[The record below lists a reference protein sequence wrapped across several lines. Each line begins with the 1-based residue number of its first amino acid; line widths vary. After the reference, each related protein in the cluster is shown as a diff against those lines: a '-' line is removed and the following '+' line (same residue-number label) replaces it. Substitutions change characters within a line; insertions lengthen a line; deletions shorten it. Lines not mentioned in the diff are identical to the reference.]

1 MAQRHHAVPS
11 VAGRIRPHHTLH
23 RAATALYHRAVTDA
37 AAPSGPATSGA
48 TARPGGLRGLTPS
61 GEARV
66 PVAWSLYDF
75 ANTIFSFAVVS
86 GAIGLYLVKPEQFG
100 ERDGNVLLSVAI
112 IVSVGINAL
121 VSPILGAISD
131 FGGRRM
137 PFLLF
142 FTALCIGATFFIAD
156 VPAFLGLA
164 LFIVA
169 NFAYQAALIYYDAT
183 LKTVSY
189 PETRG
194 RMSGIGTAIGYCG
207 TVFVGLAIFLLDI
220 PVVDRFR
227 LTALLFLV
235 FAIPIFL
242 FVREPAPKT
251 PHRLTVADVVGS
263 FGQLRRSI
271 EHAKT
276 VPGLGRFLVGRFFYS
291 DAVNTVIVVMSVVTT
306 KALGVSDATAN
317 VILLLLTLVAIVMS
331 FVWGALADRL
341 GPKRTLVI
349 VLSSWAVG
357 LLLGTVALGFGP
369 SGLAPFLVAGAI
381 LGSGLGGV
389 TVADRVLMVR
399 LSPPERIGEFFG
411 LYGLVGKGS
420 QVVGQLLYALII
432 LLFLDTLGN
441 GAYQVA
447 VVSLLVT
454 MLIGLW
460 LIWPVRDDWA
470 GSGDALGLEVPH
482 IPERLAPA
490 NAPIEPR

>member
-1 MAQRHHAVPS
+1 M
-11 VAGRIRPHHTLH
+11 
-23 RAATALYHRAVTDA
+23 TDA

-156 VPAFLGLA
+156 VPALVRPCLVH
-164 LFIVA
+164 VA

-220 PVVDRFR
+220 PVADRFR
-227 LTALLFLV
+227 LTALLFPV

-242 FVREPAPKT
+242 IVREPVPRRPTASRSRTSSARSGSSAARSST
-251 PHRLTVADVVGS
+251 PGPSRASAASSSAASSTPM
-263 FGQLRRSI
+263 RS
-271 EHAKT
+271 T
-276 VPGLGRFLVGRFFYS
+276 PL
-291 DAVNTVIVVMSVVTT
+291 IVVMSVVTT

-331 FVWGALADRL
+331 FVLGRAGRPPRPQADARHVL
-341 GPKRTLVI
+341 G
-349 VLSSWAVG
+349 SWVVG
-357 LLLGTVALGFGP
+357 LLLGVVALGFGP

-432 LLFLDTLGN
+432 LLFLDTLGT
-441 GAYQVA
+441 GAYQIA

-454 MLIGLW
+454 MLHRPLADLARPRRLGRI
-460 LIWPVRDDWA
+460 RRRA
-470 GSGDALGLEVPH
+470 GRLEVPH
-482 IPERLAPA
+482 LPERLAPA